1 MTGMEIHRHLSGGAK
16 PFLHSTIVICMH
28 IPSCRAGSPLT
39 LVSPTSAPLALAAS
53 LFPTLHQ
60 PRTLTLLLRNA
71 WWRCVMPNE
80 FLVTSLPLGWQ
91 RLLEELQRHLHVP
104 WLQSASL
111 VPTHFTGFPL
121 PACYP
126 RLCCPSS
133 LHLRQSFLKLL
144 NMANCVRREA
154 HFI

>member
-1 MTGMEIHRHLSGGAK
+1 MLLNLSYASPWLFASTFPHRG
-16 PFLHSTIVICMH
+16 
-28 IPSCRAGSPLT
+28 GSPLT

-60 PRTLTLLLRNA
+60 SYTLTLLLRNA

-80 FLVTSLPLGWQ
+80 FLVTSSHSGGRSFWKNYSDICMCHGYKAPGSY
-91 RLLEELQRHLHVP
+91 P
-104 WLQSASL
+104 PTSL
-111 VPTHFTGFPL
+111 GFPCQPTPHL
-121 PACYP
+121 Y
-126 RLCCPSS
+126 CPSS
-133 LHLRQSFLKLL
+133 WHLRQSFLKLL